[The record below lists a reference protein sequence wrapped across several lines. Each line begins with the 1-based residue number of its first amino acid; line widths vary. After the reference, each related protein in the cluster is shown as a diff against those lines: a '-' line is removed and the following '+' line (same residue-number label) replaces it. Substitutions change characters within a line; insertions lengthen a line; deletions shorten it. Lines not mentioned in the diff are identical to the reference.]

1 MNCTKFLCLA
11 LLLGAL
17 AGCGDKKPTDDK
29 KPDSGKDPVQKPGDA
44 KDDKKGDAKGGGHD
58 HHGAGPNGGVIFDLG
73 KYHAEFTV
81 NHDKKECYVLF
92 IKGDDDKAP
101 PLPVAATELTLT
113 TKPSKTK
120 DGKDVPAMTIA
131 LKPTDAKDGKASK
144 FVGTD
149 AGLGNVADFAG
160 TVVGEIDKKPAEGEF
175 KE

>member
-1 MNCTKFLCLA
+1 MNCTKYLCLA

-29 KPDSGKDPVQKPGDA
+29 KPDSGKDNTKKPGDK
-44 KDDKKGDAKGGGHD
+44 KDDKKGEHD
-58 HHGAGPNGGVIFDLG
+58 HGPGPNGGVIFDFG

-92 IKGDDDKAP
+92 INGDNEKAP
-101 PLPVAATELTLT
+101 PLPVVATELTLT
-113 TKPSKTK
+113 TKPTKTK

-131 LKPTDAKDGKASK
+131 LKPTDAKDGKATK
-144 FVGTD
+144 FVGAH
-149 AGLGNVADFAG
+149 AGLGNVADFEG